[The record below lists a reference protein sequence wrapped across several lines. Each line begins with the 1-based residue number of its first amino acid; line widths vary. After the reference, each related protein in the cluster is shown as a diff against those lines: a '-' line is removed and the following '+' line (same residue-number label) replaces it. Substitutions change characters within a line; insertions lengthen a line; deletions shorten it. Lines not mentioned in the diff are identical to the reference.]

1 MGDHGSWEQPSGLP
15 PNGLLPEETAKVTQ
29 VLDADRWFK
38 AEEQTAEL
46 IARIQPNQSSE
57 ERRNSVANYVQR
69 LITKCLSCRVFTFG
83 SVPLKTYLPD
93 GDIDLTAFSD
103 NENLKDTWA
112 TTVCGVLESEEKSE
126 NAEFRVKEVKY
137 IQAEV
142 KLIKCL
148 VENIVV
154 DISFNQVGGLCTLC
168 FLEEMDKV
176 INQNHLFKRS
186 IILIK
191 AWCYYESRILGAHHG
206 LISTYALETLVLYIF
221 HIFNNSFAGPLEVL
235 YRFLEFFSN
244 FDWDNYCISL
254 WGPVPISSL
263 PDMTAEPPRKD
274 NGKLLFSKGFL
285 DNRTALYSVTPGVQE
300 NNNQPFVSKHFNVV
314 DPLRTNNNLGRS
326 VSKGNFF
333 RIRSAFAFGAKRLA
347 RLIECPRDDIIAEVN
362 QFFLN
367 TWKRHGSGDRPDV
380 LSLDLRHLPPLK
392 TVPVEESNNSK
403 CTTSVQKKF
412 ENGVLQVIKEHLAET
427 GHGFHNSTSETVRN
441 DQNVYRSNKVSALS
455 HVENQINN
463 KKQINLRFTDQ
474 LERSHSSGGS
484 DQSNKNQKMLKPN
497 YSAYDWKE
505 QGRFQFS
512 RTRSS
517 PELTETSFD
526 LSQGSH
532 GRAIETEKF
541 QNPAKFDSGIRRWNL
556 GSEVMGSHS
565 SKSSLDDY
573 KSTRQTSSQKNLDVA
588 SDANSVSNSHQGDIG
603 FTSLEELAS
612 VSETLEMRQEEQD
625 LVNMMGS
632 SNIHGL
638 NGLVQFPMHLA
649 PLHLPLTFPTPTGYF
664 KRNLAGAVPSNIS
677 FIGPPWGP
685 NMQFAQKDN
694 DHGNLHEDDDVSSRG
709 LSPSDSGAQILH
721 LDDKQQKL
729 QRGLT
734 SSHGARSTR
743 SGSLPRGQNK
753 LGRESRSM
761 TREDYNGLFQA
772 KTSRGGDIHSNFR
785 SSNSRF
791 SLSQASS
798 SRSKL
803 APENPRDRS
812 AANISKPARDKWGR
826 KPASPSVSASYH
838 GKENSGL
845 QFEGSSD
852 NVSLKLDD
860 NSSGWISLSAMGNDT
875 SEKIVE
881 SASLA
886 SSHARSEHLP
896 GYESAQFQSDPFI
909 PFAPVLVGTSQQ
921 RGADYSKMIPMAFV
935 ATGPPVPYLVF
946 PFGNFTSNTGNLDGY
961 ARQFDKEE
969 ESDQFPSSS
978 SCQNIDSM
986 ESLNQSEA
994 LTSPTV
1000 SRDSGPES
1008 SAETSSD
1015 ILNSDLN
1022 GHWQNLVYGR
1032 ICQNSY
1038 HEPFVYSSPVVG
1050 PPIYPISHFPWDGS
1064 GRPLASNLNYTQIM
1078 GHGPQLVPV
1087 IPLQPGSDQ
1096 ASGVFQ
1102 HHANEAPRYRGGTGT
1117 YLPNP
1122 KVPFRD
1128 RQSSSRIQRGNR
1140 NYDRNDL
1147 VDREANWV
1155 SSKPRDFDRSQGRN
1169 QAERPSMRPD
1179 RLAAPKNQEVK
1190 KWESNMHEP
1199 LALYHG
1205 HGDSFSSTNS
1215 SHNLGMYPQTA
1226 FSSDAVSPSDPTVP
1240 PVVLMCPYDQ
1250 GAGYGLPAEPL
1261 EFGSLRPVHLSSGN
1275 GALRTGD
1282 RITEGGPYD
1291 QSYSVFHRG
1300 GSRSSPDQ
1308 PSSP

>member
-1 MGDHGSWEQPSGLP
+1 
-15 PNGLLPEETAKVTQ
+15 
-29 VLDADRWFK
+29 
-38 AEEQTAEL
+38 
-46 IARIQPNQSSE
+46 
-57 ERRNSVANYVQR
+57 
-69 LITKCLSCRVFTFG
+69 
-83 SVPLKTYLPD
+83 
-93 GDIDLTAFSD
+93 
-103 NENLKDTWA
+103 
-112 TTVCGVLESEEKSE
+112 
-126 NAEFRVKEVKY
+126 
-137 IQAEV
+137 
-142 KLIKCL
+142 
-148 VENIVV
+148 
-154 DISFNQVGGLCTLC
+154 
-168 FLEEMDKV
+168 
-176 INQNHLFKRS
+176 
-186 IILIK
+186 
-191 AWCYYESRILGAHHG
+191 
-206 LISTYALETLVLYIF
+206 
-221 HIFNNSFAGPLEVL
+221 
-235 YRFLEFFSN
+235 
-244 FDWDNYCISL
+244 
-254 WGPVPISSL
+254 
-263 PDMTAEPPRKD
+263 
-274 NGKLLFSKGFL
+274 
-285 DNRTALYSVTPGVQE
+285 
-300 NNNQPFVSKHFNVV
+300 
-314 DPLRTNNNLGRS
+314 
-326 VSKGNFF
+326 
-333 RIRSAFAFGAKRLA
+333 
-347 RLIECPRDDIIAEVN
+347 
-362 QFFLN
+362 
-367 TWKRHGSGDRPDV
+367 
-380 LSLDLRHLPPLK
+380 
-392 TVPVEESNNSK
+392 
-403 CTTSVQKKF
+403 
-412 ENGVLQVIKEHLAET
+412 
-427 GHGFHNSTSETVRN
+427 
-441 DQNVYRSNKVSALS
+441 
-455 HVENQINN
+455 
-463 KKQINLRFTDQ
+463 
-474 LERSHSSGGS
+474 
-484 DQSNKNQKMLKPN
+484 MLKPN

-685 NMQFAQKDN
+685 NMQFAQSLVSFPLSHSNFKDVNESFNDGFSLMQLNTEDN

-1122 KVPFRD
+1122 VR
-1128 RQSSSRIQRGNR
+1128 
-1140 NYDRNDL
+1140 
-1147 VDREANWV
+1147 
-1155 SSKPRDFDRSQGRN
+1155 
-1169 QAERPSMRPD
+1169 
-1179 RLAAPKNQEVK
+1179 
-1190 KWESNMHEP
+1190 
-1199 LALYHG
+1199 
-1205 HGDSFSSTNS
+1205 FS
-1215 SHNLGMYPQTA
+1215 H
-1226 FSSDAVSPSDPTVP
+1226 FV
-1240 PVVLMCPYDQ
+1240 
-1250 GAGYGLPAEPL
+1250 
-1261 EFGSLRPVHLSSGN
+1261 
-1275 GALRTGD
+1275 
-1282 RITEGGPYD
+1282 
-1291 QSYSVFHRG
+1291 
-1300 GSRSSPDQ
+1300 
-1308 PSSP
+1308 

>member
-1 MGDHGSWEQPSGLP
+1 MGDHGSWEQPSCLP

-29 VLDADRWFK
+29 VLDADIWFK

-46 IARIQPNQSSE
+46 IGRIQPNQSSE
-57 ERRNSVANYVQR
+57 ERRNAVAIYVQR
-69 LITKCLSCRVFTFG
+69 LIINCLSCRVFTFG

-112 TTVCGVLESEEKSE
+112 TAVCGVLENEEKSE

-137 IQAEV
+137 IQA
-142 KLIKCL
+142 
-148 VENIVV
+148 
-154 DISFNQVGGLCTLC
+154 
-168 FLEEMDKV
+168 EMDKV

-221 HIFNNSFAGPLEVL
+221 HVFNNSFAGPLEVL

-285 DNRTALYSVTPGVQE
+285 DNRTALYSVTPGGQE
-300 NNNQPFVSKHFNVV
+300 NHNQPFVSKHFNVV

-347 RLIECPRDDIIAEVN
+347 RLIECPKDDIIAEVN
-362 QFFLN
+362 QFFMN

-380 LSLDLRHLPPLK
+380 LSLDLRNLPPLK

-403 CTTSVQKKF
+403 CTTSVEKKF
-412 ENGVLQVIKEHLAET
+412 ENGVLQVIKEHLADT
-427 GHGFHNSTSETVRN
+427 GHGFHNSTSEMVGN
-441 DQNVYRSNKVSALS
+441 DQNVYRSNKVSVLS

-463 KKQINLRFTDQ
+463 EKQTNLRFTDQ

-484 DQSNKNQKMLKPN
+484 DRSNKNQKMFKPN
-497 YSAYDWKE
+497 CSAYDRKE
-505 QGRFQFS
+505 QGRFQFA

-532 GRAIETEKF
+532 GRAIETAKF

-573 KSTRQTSSQKNLDVA
+573 KSTRQTSSQKNVDVA
-588 SDANSVSNSHQGDIG
+588 SDANSVSNSHQGDFG
-603 FTSLEELAS
+603 FTNLGEELAS
-612 VSETLEMRQEEQD
+612 ASETLEMQQEEQD

-638 NGLVQFPMHLA
+638 DGLVQFPMHLA
-649 PLHLPLTFPTPTGYF
+649 PLHLPLTFPTPMGYF
-664 KRNLAGAVPSNIS
+664 KRNLAGAIPSNIS

-685 NMQFAQKDN
+685 NMPFAQSLVSFPLSHSNFKDVNESFNDGFSVMQLNTEDN
-694 DHGNLHEDDDVSSRG
+694 DHGNLHEDDVVSSRG
-709 LSPSDSGAQILH
+709 LNPGDSGTQILH

-729 QRGLT
+729 EGGLT

-753 LGRESRSM
+753 LGRESRNL
-761 TREDYNGLFQA
+761 TREDYNGSFLA

-798 SRSKL
+798 SRNKPAS
-803 APENPRDRS
+803 ENSRDRS

-852 NVSLKLDD
+852 NVSLKLDE
-860 NSSGWISLSAMGNDT
+860 NTSGWISLSAMGNDT
-875 SEKIVE
+875 SEKTVE
-881 SASLA
+881 SKSLA

-909 PFAPVLVGTSQQ
+909 PFSPVLVGTSQQ
-921 RGADYSKMIPMAFV
+921 RGVDYSKILPMAFV

-946 PFGNFTSNTGNLDGY
+946 PFGNFTSNTGNPDGY

-978 SCQNIDSM
+978 SCENIDSV
-986 ESLNQSEA
+986 ESLSQSEA
-994 LTSPTV
+994 LMSPTV

-1032 ICQNSY
+1032 FCQNHY
-1038 HEPFVYSSPVVG
+1038 QEPFVYSSPVVG

-1064 GRPLASNLNYTQIM
+1064 GRPLSSNLNYAQIM
-1078 GHGPQLVPV
+1078 GHGPRLVPV
-1087 IPLQPGSDQ
+1087 IPLQPGHDQ

-1102 HHANEAPRYRGGTGT
+1102 HHADEAPRYRGGTGT

-1155 SSKPRDFDRSQGRN
+1155 TSKPRDFDRSHGRN

-1179 RLAAPKNQEVK
+1179 RLAALKNQEVK

-1199 LALYHG
+1199 LASYHG
-1205 HGDSFSSTNS
+1205 HGDSFPSANS

-1226 FSSDAVSPSDPTVP
+1226 FSSVAVSPSDPTVP

-1250 GAGYGLPAEPL
+1250 GAGYGLPAEAL

-1275 GALRTGD
+1275 GAPRAGD

-1291 QSYSVFHRG
+1291 RSYSSFHRG